1 MDAVSLEHQTATV
14 EGVDPLLAD
23 VLAWAALK
31 PDDRDDP
38 EWLYAYADVLRVCE
52 AVQGGRSDA

>member
-14 EGVDPLLAD
+14 EAVDPLLAE

-38 EWLYAYADVLRVCE
+38 EWLYAFADLVRALERYRRG
-52 AVQGGRSDA
+52 QP